1 MAAIDT
7 AYSYYLSTYAGKSA
21 SRYDTH
27 KKSELRNIYNTI
39 VKINKESPLYKFQNK
54 GDIQKFAI
62 DIKES
67 ARNIK
72 NVVASLSDDDDI
84 SKAFQKK
91 IAFSSQE
98 DIVTANYIGT
108 SKQAETIEDFQ
119 IEVRQ
124 LAAPQ
129 INLGSFLEKDR
140 LDLRPD
146 TYSFD
151 LETSSAAYEFQF
163 NVAPSDTNYDVQTK
177 LANLLTNAGIN
188 LHGSLIEDENGRSAL
203 RIESGGTG
211 RNVGEEYLFNIT
223 PQGNHNS
230 MTALNVLGIDH
241 ISQPSQNAEFLLN
254 GEERSSFT
262 NTFSINNAFEL
273 TLYGISEEG
282 VPSTIGFKA
291 NIDAIA
297 HNIQTLV
304 DSYNGILQTADKY
317 SESQSQSVRLFRDI
331 SSAAF
336 ALQNN
341 LEPLGIMVD
350 SHGEISVDK
359 ALLEEAVN
367 EDSSNESFSVLNDF
381 KTLLDEKATNASL
394 DPMKYVDK
402 VIVVYKNP
410 EKTMVTPYITSM
422 YSGMMMDEYC

>member
-7 AYSYYLSTYAGKSA
+7 AYGYYLSTYANKSA

-39 VKINKESPLYKFQNK
+39 VKINKESPLYKFQNT
-54 GDIQKFAI
+54 GDVQKFAI
-62 DIKES
+62 DIKEG

-84 SKAFQKK
+84 GTAFQKK
-91 IAFSSQE
+91 IAFSTQE
-98 DIVTANYIGT
+98 NIVTANYIGT
-108 SKQAETIEDFQ
+108 SKQAEAMDNFE

-124 LAAPQ
+124 LAKPQ
-129 INLGSFLEKDR
+129 INLGTFMEKER

-146 TYSFD
+146 TYAFD
-151 LETSSAAYEFQF
+151 LETTSAAYEFQF
-163 NVAPSDTNYDVQTK
+163 NVTSSSTNYDVQKK
-177 LANLLTNAGIN
+177 LADLISNAGIN
-188 LHGSLIEDENGRSAL
+188 LQGSVIEDEQGRSAL
-203 RIESGGTG
+203 KIESGNTG
-211 RNVGEEYLFNIT
+211 RNRNEDFLFNIT
-223 PQGNHNS
+223 PQGNRNS
-230 MTALNVLGIDH
+230 MTALHVLGIDY

-273 TLYGISEEG
+273 TLHGISEEG
-282 VPSTIGFKA
+282 NPATIGFKA

-297 HNIQTLV
+297 DNIQTLV
-304 DSYNGILQTADKY
+304 DSYNEVIQTADKY
-317 SESQSQSVRLFRDI
+317 ADTQQTTRLFRDI

-336 ALQNN
+336 ALQNH
-341 LEPLGIMVD
+341 LEPLGLMVD
-350 SHGEISVDK
+350 SHGEISIDK

-367 EDSSNESFSVLNDF
+367 VEDPSESFSVLNDF
-381 KTLLDEKATNASL
+381 KNLLNEKATNASL

-402 VIVVYKNP
+402 IVVVYKNP
-410 EKTMVTPYITSM
+410 QKTLVTPYVTSI
-422 YSGMMMDEYC
+422 YSGMMMDRYC